1 MALTLEVSLVSGR
14 TVSLEAGSGDLVESA
29 KSRAQEALSVGKGR
43 LIDSSGRVLEGSA
56 TLQQA
61 CF

>member
-14 TVSLEAGSGDLVESA
+14 AVSLEAGSEDRVEA
-29 KSRAQEALSVGKGR
+29 VKSRAEEALNVGKGR
-43 LIDSSGRVLEGSA
+43 LIDWSGRVLDGSA
-56 TLQQA
+56 TLRQA